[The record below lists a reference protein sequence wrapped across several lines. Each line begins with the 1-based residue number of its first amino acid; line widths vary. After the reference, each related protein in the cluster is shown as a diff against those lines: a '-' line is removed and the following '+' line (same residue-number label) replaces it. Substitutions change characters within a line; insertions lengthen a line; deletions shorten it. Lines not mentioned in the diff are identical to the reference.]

1 MKKQELFN
9 NVTEGFPYQRQPQ
22 QVGLYDA
29 AYEHDACGVGMLVN
43 IHGEKSH
50 DIVESALKV
59 LENMRHRG
67 AEGADNKT
75 GDGAGIMLQIPHEF
89 ILLQGIP
96 VPEKGR
102 YGTGL
107 LFLPKNE
114 KDQAA
119 ILSIII
125 EEIEKEG
132 LTLMH
137 LRNVPTCPEILG
149 ESALANEP
157 DIKQVFITGFTE
169 TETADRKLY
178 LIRKRIEN
186 KVRLSSIP
194 AKDDFYVVSLSTKS
208 IIYKGMLSSL
218 QLRNYYPDL
227 TNSYFTSGLA
237 LVHSRFSTNTFPTW
251 GLAQPFRLLA
261 HNGEINTIRGNRGWM
276 EARES
281 VLSTPT
287 LGDIKEIRPI
297 IQPGMS
303 DSASL
308 DNVLEFLVMSGL
320 SLPHAMAMLVP
331 ESFNEKNPISEDLK
345 SFYEYHSI
353 LMEPWDG
360 PAALLFSD
368 GRFAG
373 GMLDRNGLR
382 PARYLITKNDMMVVA
397 SEVGVMDFE
406 PGDIKEKG
414 RLQPG
419 KILLVDTE
427 KGEIYYDG
435 ELKKQLAEAK
445 PYRTWLSTNRIELD
459 ELKSGRKVPHHV
471 ENYDCMLRTFGYSKE
486 DIERLIM
493 PMASTGAEP
502 IHSMGN
508 DTPLAVLSDKPQLLY
523 NYFRQQ
529 FAQVTNPPIDPLR
542 EELVMSLTEYIG
554 AVGMNILTPSESHC
568 KMVRLNHPILSN
580 TQLDILCNIRYKG
593 FKTVKLPMLFE
604 AAKGK
609 AGLQEA
615 LNSLCKMA
623 EESVTE
629 GVNYIVLTDR
639 EVDITHAAIPS
650 LLAVSAVHHHLISVG
665 KRVQT
670 ALIVESGEIREV
682 MHAALLLGFGASAL
696 NPYMAFAVLD
706 RLVKDKD
713 IQLDY
718 TTAEKNYIKSIC
730 KGLFKI
736 MSKMG
741 ISTIRSYRGAKIFEA
756 VGLSEEL
763 SKAYFGGLGS
773 PIGGIRLE
781 EIARDAIAFHK
792 EGFESI
798 KNEELLKNNGL
809 YAFRKDGEKHAW
821 NPETISTLQL
831 ATRMGSYKKFKEYTH
846 LVDEKEKPIFLR
858 DFLGFRRN
866 PISIDQVEP
875 VENILHRFVTG
886 AMSFGS
892 ISKEA
897 HEAMAIA
904 MNKIHGRS
912 NTGEGG
918 EDAARFQPLPDGS
931 SLRSAIKQVAS
942 GRFGVTAEYLV
953 NADEI
958 QIKIAQGAKPGE
970 GGQLPGFKVNDVIAK
985 TRHSIPGI
993 SLISPPP
1000 HHDIYSIEDLAQL
1013 IFDLKNVN
1021 PQAKISVKLVA
1032 ESGVGT
1038 IAAGVAKAKADLI
1051 VISGAE
1057 GGTGASP
1064 ASSIRYA
1071 GISPELGLSE
1081 TQQTLVLNGL
1091 RGQVVLQADGQLKT
1105 GRDIILMAL
1114 MGAEEYG
1121 FATSALI
1128 VLGCVMMR
1136 KCHQNTCPVGVA
1148 TQNEELRKR
1157 FHGRS
1162 EYLVNFFT
1170 FLAQEVREHLAEMG
1184 FTRMDDIIGRTDLIE
1199 RKSVTNDPNPKHAL
1213 IDFTKLLARVDNSA
1227 AIRHVIDQ
1235 DHGISAVKD
1244 VTIIDAAQEAIEHE
1258 KEISLEYTIANTDRA
1273 IGAMLS
1279 GVIAKK
1285 YGAKGLP
1292 EHTLNVK
1299 FKGSAGQSF
1308 GAFLVPGVNFK
1319 LEGEANDYLGKGLS
1333 GGRISV
1339 LPPIRSNFEAEKNT
1353 IAGNTLLYGATS
1365 GEVYINGR
1373 VGERFAVRNSGA
1385 VAVVEGVGDHCCEY
1399 MTGGRVVVLGQT
1411 GRNFAAGMSGGV
1423 AYVWNKDGNFDYF
1436 CNMEMVELSLIEE
1449 AGYRKELHE
1458 LIRQHYL
1465 YTGSKLARTML
1476 DDWNHYVDQFIQIVP
1491 IEYKKVLQEEQMR
1504 KLQQKIADGEKI
1516 ANAMIEK
1523 KKAFIDTSG
1532 VATPSPCLDFI
1543 IMKKAYWNK
1552 LTKEQKI
1559 SLCLYVRN
1567 TVNEAKKF
1575 PHRFTRVPRTAP
1587 AYQPVIQKISKM
1599 DAESWMISNNDGG
1612 TPFVMGDMA
1621 WERYQAKDE
1630 DISFA
1635 TFSGGRYYPQLG
1647 MR

>member
-1 MKKQELFN
+1 MKQELFN
-9 NVTEGFPYQRQPQ
+9 NKTKAEDYQRQPKQ
-22 QVGLYDA
+22 LGLYEA
-29 AYEHDACGVGMLVN
+29 SHEHDACGVGMLVN
-43 IHGEKSH
+43 IQGGKSH
-50 DIVESALKV
+50 ELVESALKV

-96 VPEKGR
+96 VPEKGK

-107 LFLPKNE
+107 LFLPKDG
-114 KDQAA
+114 KDQAV
-119 ILSIII
+119 ILSVII

-149 ESALANEP
+149 EAALANEP
-157 DIKQVFITGFTE
+157 DIKQIFITGFTE
-169 TETADRKLY
+169 SETADRKLY
-178 LIRKRIEN
+178 IIRKRIEN
-186 KVRLSSIP
+186 RIRKSDIP
-194 AKDDFYVVSLSTKS
+194 TREDFYIVSLSTKN
-208 IIYKGMLSSL
+208 IVYKGMLSSL
-218 QLRNYYPDL
+218 QLRNYVPDL

-281 VLSTPT
+281 VLSSPA
-287 LGDIKEIRPI
+287 LGDIREIRPI
-297 IQPGMS
+297 VQPGMS

-308 DNVLEFLVMSGL
+308 DNVLEFLIMSGL

-345 SFYEYHSI
+345 AFYEYHSI

-368 GRFAG
+368 GRYAG

-382 PARYLITKNDMMVVA
+382 PARYLITQGGMMVVA

-419 KILLVDTE
+419 KILLIDTE

-445 PYRTWLSTNRIELD
+445 PYRTWLAGNRIELD
-459 ELKSGRKVPHHV
+459 ELKSGRKVSHSV
-471 ENYDCMLRTFGYSKE
+471 ENYDSMLRIFGYSKE
-486 DIERLIM
+486 DVERLIV
-493 PMASTGAEP
+493 PMCTTGAEP
-502 IHSMGN
+502 INSMGN
-508 DTPLAVLSDKPQLLY
+508 DTPLAVLSDKAQLLY

-529 FAQVTNPPIDPLR
+529 FAQVTNPPIDPIR

-554 AVGMNILTPSESHC
+554 AVGMNILTPSENHC
-568 KMVRLNHPILSN
+568 KMVRLNHPILN
-580 TQLDILCNIRYKG
+580 NAQLDILCNIRYKG
-593 FKTVKLPMLFE
+593 FKTVKLPLLFE
-604 AAKGK
+604 VAKGCQ
-609 AGLQEA
+609 GLQEA
-615 LNSLCKMA
+615 LATLCKQA
-623 EESVTE
+623 EESVNE
-629 GVNYIVLTDR
+629 GVNYIVLSDR
-639 EVDITHAAIPS
+639 DVDAAHAAIPS

-696 NPYMAFAVLD
+696 NPYMAFAVID
-706 RLVKDKD
+706 KLVNEKE

-718 TTAEKNYIKSIC
+718 ATAEKKYIKSVC

-763 SKAYFGGLGS
+763 SNAYFGGLS
-773 PIGGIRLE
+773 SRIGGIRLDE
-781 EIARDAIAFHK
+781 VARDAIAFHK
-792 EGFESI
+792 EGMEVL
-798 KNEELLKNNGL
+798 KKKGEAELLPNRGL

-831 ATRMGSYKKFKEYTH
+831 ATRLGSYKKFKEFTAM
-846 LVDEKEKPIFLR
+846 VDSKESPIFLR
-858 DFLGFRRN
+858 DFLDFRRA
-866 PISIDQVEP
+866 PISIDRVEP
-875 VENILHRFVTG
+875 VENIVQRFVTG
-886 AMSFGS
+886 AMSYGS
-892 ISKEA
+892 ISREA

-904 MNKIHGRS
+904 MNKLHGRS

-918 EDAARFQPLPDGS
+918 EDRARFMPREDGT

-970 GGQLPGFKVNDVIAK
+970 GGQLPGFKVDEVIAK

-1021 PQAKISVKLVA
+1021 PRAKISVKLVA

-1091 RGQVVLQADGQLKT
+1091 RGQVMLQVDGQLKT
-1105 GRDIILMAL
+1105 GRDIILMAML
-1114 MGAEEYG
+1114 GAEEFG

-1157 FHGRS
+1157 FRGRS

-1170 FLAQEVREHLAEMG
+1170 FLAQEVREYLAEIG
-1184 FTRMDDIIGRTDLIE
+1184 VERLDDIIGRTDLIV
-1199 RKSVTNDPNPKHAL
+1199 RKPDDGIRKHQL
-1213 IDFTKLLARVDNSA
+1213 ISFDKLLARVDNEA
-1227 AIRHVIDQ
+1227 AIRHVTDQ
-1235 DHGISAVKD
+1235 QHGIDHVKD
-1244 VTIIDAAQEAIEHE
+1244 VEMLHAAAEAVENQ

-1273 IGAMLS
+1273 CGAMLS
-1279 GVIAKK
+1279 GVIAAK
-1285 YGAKGLP
+1285 YGEKGLP

-1333 GGRISV
+1333 GGRIAV
-1339 LPPIRSNFEAEKNT
+1339 LPPVRSNFEAEKNT

-1373 VGERFAVRNSGA
+1373 AGERFAVRNSGA
-1385 VAVVEGVGDHCCEY
+1385 TAVVEGVGDHCCEY

-1423 AYVWNKDGNFDYF
+1423 AYVWNRDGNFDYF

-1449 AGYRKELHE
+1449 ASYRKELHE
-1458 LIRQHYL
+1458 LICQHYL

-1476 DDWNHYVDQFIQIVP
+1476 DDWPRYADQFIQVVP
-1491 IEYKKVLQEEQMR
+1491 IEYKKVLQEEQMQ
-1504 KLQQKIADGEKI
+1504 KLQQKIAEMQRD
-1516 ANAMIEK
+1516 
-1523 KKAFIDTSG
+1523 
-1532 VATPSPCLDFI
+1532 
-1543 IMKKAYWNK
+1543 Y
-1552 LTKEQKI
+1552 
-1559 SLCLYVRN
+1559 
-1567 TVNEAKKF
+1567 
-1575 PHRFTRVPRTAP
+1575 
-1587 AYQPVIQKISKM
+1587 
-1599 DAESWMISNNDGG
+1599 
-1612 TPFVMGDMA
+1612 
-1621 WERYQAKDE
+1621 
-1630 DISFA
+1630 
-1635 TFSGGRYYPQLG
+1635 
-1647 MR
+1647 

>member
-1 MKKQELFN
+1 MKQELFN
-9 NVTEGFPYQRQPQ
+9 NKTKAEDYQRQPKQ
-22 QVGLYDA
+22 LGLYEA
-29 AYEHDACGVGMLVN
+29 SHEHDACGVGMLVN
-43 IHGEKSH
+43 IQGGKSH
-50 DIVESALKV
+50 ELVESALKV

-96 VPEKGR
+96 VPEKGK

-107 LFLPKNE
+107 LFLPKDG
-114 KDQAA
+114 KDQAV
-119 ILSIII
+119 ILSVII

-149 ESALANEP
+149 EAALANEP
-157 DIKQVFITGFTE
+157 DIKQIFITGFTE
-169 TETADRKLY
+169 SETADRRLY
-178 LIRKRIEN
+178 IIRKRIEN
-186 KVRLSSIP
+186 RIRKSDIP
-194 AKDDFYVVSLSTKS
+194 TREDFYIVSLSTKN
-208 IIYKGMLSSL
+208 IVYKGMLSSL
-218 QLRNYYPDL
+218 QLRNYFPDL

-281 VLSTPT
+281 VLSSPA
-287 LGDIKEIRPI
+287 LGDIREIRPI
-297 IQPGMS
+297 VQPGMS

-308 DNVLEFLVMSGL
+308 DNVLEFLLMSGL

-345 SFYEYHSI
+345 AFYEYHSI

-368 GRFAG
+368 GRYAG

-382 PARYLITKNDMMVVA
+382 PARYLITQGGMMVVA

-419 KILLVDTE
+419 KILLIDTE

-445 PYRTWLSTNRIELD
+445 PYRTWLAGNRIELD
-459 ELKSGRKVPHHV
+459 ELKSGRKVSHSV
-471 ENYDCMLRTFGYSKE
+471 ENYDSMLRIFGYSKE
-486 DIERLIM
+486 DVERLIV
-493 PMASTGAEP
+493 PMCTTGAEP
-502 IHSMGN
+502 INSMGN
-508 DTPLAVLSDKPQLLY
+508 DTPLAVLSDKAQLLY

-529 FAQVTNPPIDPLR
+529 FAQVTNPPIDPIR

-554 AVGMNILTPSESHC
+554 AVGMNILTPSENHC
-568 KMVRLNHPILSN
+568 KMVRLNHPILN
-580 TQLDILCNIRYKG
+580 NAQLDILCNIRYKG
-593 FKTVKLPMLFE
+593 FKTVKLPLLFE
-604 AAKGK
+604 VAKGCQ
-609 AGLQEA
+609 GLQEA
-615 LNSLCKMA
+615 LATLCKQA
-623 EESVTE
+623 EESVNE
-629 GVNYIVLTDR
+629 GVNYIVLSDR
-639 EVDITHAAIPS
+639 DVDAAHAAIPS

-696 NPYMAFAVLD
+696 NPYMAFAVID
-706 RLVKDKD
+706 KLVNEKE

-718 TTAEKNYIKSIC
+718 ATAEKKYIKSVC

-741 ISTIRSYRGAKIFEA
+741 ISTIRSYRGAKIFET

-763 SKAYFGGLGS
+763 SNAYFGGLS
-773 PIGGIRLE
+773 SRIGGIRLDE
-781 EIARDAIAFHK
+781 VARDAIAFHK
-792 EGFESI
+792 EGMEVL
-798 KNEELLKNNGL
+798 KKKGEAELLPNRGL

-831 ATRMGSYKKFKEYTH
+831 ATRLGSYKKFKEFTAM
-846 LVDEKEKPIFLR
+846 VDSKESPIFLR
-858 DFLGFRRN
+858 DFLDFRRA
-866 PISIDQVEP
+866 PISIDRVEP
-875 VENILHRFVTG
+875 VENIVQRFVTG
-886 AMSFGS
+886 AMSYGS
-892 ISKEA
+892 ISREA

-904 MNKIHGRS
+904 MNKLHGRS

-918 EDAARFQPLPDGS
+918 EDRARFMPREDGT

-970 GGQLPGFKVNDVIAK
+970 GGQLPGFKVDEVIAK

-1021 PQAKISVKLVA
+1021 PRAKISVKLVA

-1091 RGQVVLQADGQLKT
+1091 RGQVMLQVDGQLKT
-1105 GRDIILMAL
+1105 GRDIILMAML
-1114 MGAEEYG
+1114 GAEEFG

-1157 FHGRS
+1157 FRGRS

-1170 FLAQEVREHLAEMG
+1170 FLAQEVREYLAEIG
-1184 FTRMDDIIGRTDLIE
+1184 VERLDDIIGRTDLIV
-1199 RKSVTNDPNPKHAL
+1199 RKPDDGIRKHQL
-1213 IDFTKLLARVDNSA
+1213 ISFDKLLARVDNEA
-1227 AIRHVIDQ
+1227 AIRHVTDQ
-1235 DHGISAVKD
+1235 QHGIDHVKD
-1244 VTIIDAAQEAIEHE
+1244 VEMLHAAAEAVENQ

-1273 IGAMLS
+1273 CGAMLS
-1279 GVIAKK
+1279 GVIAAK
-1285 YGAKGLP
+1285 YGEKGLP

-1333 GGRISV
+1333 GGRIAV
-1339 LPPIRSNFEAEKNT
+1339 LPPVRSNFEAEKNT

-1373 VGERFAVRNSGA
+1373 AGERFAVRNSGA
-1385 VAVVEGVGDHCCEY
+1385 TAVVEGVGDHCCEY

-1423 AYVWNKDGNFDYF
+1423 AYVWNRDGNFDYF

-1449 AGYRKELHE
+1449 ASYRKELHE

-1476 DDWNHYVDQFIQIVP
+1476 DDWPRYADQFIQVVP
-1491 IEYKKVLQEEQMR
+1491 IEYKKVLQEEQMQ
-1504 KLQQKIADGEKI
+1504 KLQQKIAEMQRD
-1516 ANAMIEK
+1516 
-1523 KKAFIDTSG
+1523 
-1532 VATPSPCLDFI
+1532 
-1543 IMKKAYWNK
+1543 Y
-1552 LTKEQKI
+1552 
-1559 SLCLYVRN
+1559 
-1567 TVNEAKKF
+1567 
-1575 PHRFTRVPRTAP
+1575 
-1587 AYQPVIQKISKM
+1587 
-1599 DAESWMISNNDGG
+1599 
-1612 TPFVMGDMA
+1612 
-1621 WERYQAKDE
+1621 
-1630 DISFA
+1630 
-1635 TFSGGRYYPQLG
+1635 
-1647 MR
+1647 

>member
-1 MKKQELFN
+1 MKQELFN
-9 NVTEGFPYQRQPQ
+9 NKTKAEDYQRQPKQ
-22 QVGLYDA
+22 LGLYEA
-29 AYEHDACGVGMLVN
+29 SHEHDACGVGMLVN
-43 IHGEKSH
+43 IQGGKSH
-50 DIVESALKV
+50 ELVESALKV

-96 VPEKGR
+96 VPEKGK

-107 LFLPKNE
+107 LFLPKDG
-114 KDQAA
+114 KDQAV
-119 ILSIII
+119 ILSVII

-149 ESALANEP
+149 EAALANEP
-157 DIKQVFITGFTE
+157 DIKQIFITGFTE
-169 TETADRKLY
+169 SETADRKLY
-178 LIRKRIEN
+178 IIRKRIEN
-186 KVRLSSIP
+186 RIRKSDIP
-194 AKDDFYVVSLSTKS
+194 TREDFYIVSLSTKN
-208 IIYKGMLSSL
+208 IVYKGMLSSL
-218 QLRNYYPDL
+218 QLRNYFPDL

-281 VLSTPT
+281 VLSSPA
-287 LGDIKEIRPI
+287 LGDIREIRPI
-297 IQPGMS
+297 VQPGMS

-308 DNVLEFLVMSGL
+308 DNVLEFLIMSGL

-345 SFYEYHSI
+345 AFYEYHSI

-368 GRFAG
+368 GRYAG

-382 PARYLITKNDMMVVA
+382 PARYLITQGGVMVVA

-419 KILLVDTE
+419 KILLIDTE

-445 PYRTWLSTNRIELD
+445 PYRTWLAGNRIELD
-459 ELKSGRKVPHHV
+459 ELKSGRKVSHSV
-471 ENYDCMLRTFGYSKE
+471 ENYDSMLRIFGYSKE
-486 DIERLIM
+486 DVERLIV
-493 PMASTGAEP
+493 PMCTTGAEP
-502 IHSMGN
+502 INSMGN

-529 FAQVTNPPIDPLR
+529 FAQVTNPPIDPIR

-554 AVGMNILTPSESHC
+554 AVGMNILTPSENHC
-568 KMVRLNHPILSN
+568 KMVRLNHPILN
-580 TQLDILCNIRYKG
+580 NAQLDILCNIRYKG
-593 FKTVKLPMLFE
+593 FKTVKLPLLFE
-604 AAKGK
+604 VAKGRQ
-609 AGLQEA
+609 GLQEA
-615 LNSLCKMA
+615 LATLCKQA
-623 EESVTE
+623 EESVNE
-629 GVNYIVLTDR
+629 GVNYIVLSDR
-639 EVDITHAAIPS
+639 DVDADHAAIPS

-696 NPYMAFAVLD
+696 NPYMAFAVID
-706 RLVKDKD
+706 KLVNEKE

-718 TTAEKNYIKSIC
+718 ATAEKKYIKSVC

-763 SKAYFGGLGS
+763 SNAYFGGLS
-773 PIGGIRLE
+773 SRIGGIRLDE
-781 EIARDAIAFHK
+781 VARDAIAFHK
-792 EGFESI
+792 EGMEVI
-798 KNEELLKNNGL
+798 KKKGEAELLPNRGL

-831 ATRMGSYKKFKEYTH
+831 ATRLGSYKKFKEFTAM
-846 LVDEKEKPIFLR
+846 VDSKASPIFLR
-858 DFLGFRRN
+858 DFLDFRRA
-866 PISIDQVEP
+866 PISIDRVEP
-875 VENILHRFVTG
+875 VENIVQRFVTG
-886 AMSFGS
+886 AMSYGS
-892 ISKEA
+892 ISREA

-904 MNKIHGRS
+904 MNKLHGRS

-918 EDAARFQPLPDGS
+918 EDRARFMPREDGT

-970 GGQLPGFKVNDVIAK
+970 GGQLPGFKVDEVIAK

-1021 PQAKISVKLVA
+1021 PRAKISVKLVA

-1091 RGQVVLQADGQLKT
+1091 RGQVMLQVDGQLKT
-1105 GRDIILMAL
+1105 GRDIILMAML
-1114 MGAEEYG
+1114 GAEEFG

-1157 FHGRS
+1157 FRGRS

-1170 FLAQEVREHLAEMG
+1170 FLAQEVREYLAEIG
-1184 FTRMDDIIGRTDLIE
+1184 VERLDDIIGRTDLIV
-1199 RKSVTNDPNPKHAL
+1199 RKPDDGIRKHQL
-1213 IDFTKLLARVDNSA
+1213 ISFDKLLARVDNEA
-1227 AIRHVIDQ
+1227 AIRHVTDQ
-1235 DHGISAVKD
+1235 QHGIDHVKD
-1244 VTIIDAAQEAIEHE
+1244 VEILHAAAEAVESR
-1258 KEISLEYTIANTDRA
+1258 KEVSLEYTIANTDRA
-1273 IGAMLS
+1273 CGAMLS
-1279 GVIAKK
+1279 GVIAAK
-1285 YGAKGLP
+1285 YGEKGLP

-1333 GGRISV
+1333 GGRITV
-1339 LPPIRSNFEAEKNT
+1339 LPPVRSNFEAEKNT

-1373 VGERFAVRNSGA
+1373 AGERFAVRNSGA
-1385 VAVVEGVGDHCCEY
+1385 IAVVEGVGDHCCEY

-1423 AYVWNKDGNFDYF
+1423 AYVWNRDGNFDYF

-1449 AGYRKELHE
+1449 ASYRKELHE

-1476 DDWNHYVDQFIQIVP
+1476 DDWPRYADQFIQVVP

-1504 KLQQKIADGEKI
+1504 KLQQKIAEMQRD
-1516 ANAMIEK
+1516 
-1523 KKAFIDTSG
+1523 
-1532 VATPSPCLDFI
+1532 
-1543 IMKKAYWNK
+1543 Y
-1552 LTKEQKI
+1552 
-1559 SLCLYVRN
+1559 
-1567 TVNEAKKF
+1567 
-1575 PHRFTRVPRTAP
+1575 
-1587 AYQPVIQKISKM
+1587 
-1599 DAESWMISNNDGG
+1599 
-1612 TPFVMGDMA
+1612 
-1621 WERYQAKDE
+1621 
-1630 DISFA
+1630 
-1635 TFSGGRYYPQLG
+1635 
-1647 MR
+1647 

>member
-1 MKKQELFN
+1 
-9 NVTEGFPYQRQPQ
+9 
-22 QVGLYDA
+22 
-29 AYEHDACGVGMLVN
+29 
-43 IHGEKSH
+43 
-50 DIVESALKV
+50 
-59 LENMRHRG
+59 
-67 AEGADNKT
+67 
-75 GDGAGIMLQIPHEF
+75 
-89 ILLQGIP
+89 
-96 VPEKGR
+96 
-102 YGTGL
+102 
-107 LFLPKNE
+107 
-114 KDQAA
+114 
-119 ILSIII
+119 
-125 EEIEKEG
+125 
-132 LTLMH
+132 
-137 LRNVPTCPEILG
+137 
-149 ESALANEP
+149 
-157 DIKQVFITGFTE
+157 
-169 TETADRKLY
+169 
-178 LIRKRIEN
+178 
-186 KVRLSSIP
+186 
-194 AKDDFYVVSLSTKS
+194 
-208 IIYKGMLSSL
+208 
-218 QLRNYYPDL
+218 
-227 TNSYFTSGLA
+227 
-237 LVHSRFSTNTFPTW
+237 
-251 GLAQPFRLLA
+251 
-261 HNGEINTIRGNRGWM
+261 
-276 EARES
+276 
-281 VLSTPT
+281 
-287 LGDIKEIRPI
+287 
-297 IQPGMS
+297 
-303 DSASL
+303 
-308 DNVLEFLVMSGL
+308 
-320 SLPHAMAMLVP
+320 
-331 ESFNEKNPISEDLK
+331 
-345 SFYEYHSI
+345 
-353 LMEPWDG
+353 
-360 PAALLFSD
+360 
-368 GRFAG
+368 
-373 GMLDRNGLR
+373 
-382 PARYLITKNDMMVVA
+382 
-397 SEVGVMDFE
+397 
-406 PGDIKEKG
+406 
-414 RLQPG
+414 
-419 KILLVDTE
+419 
-427 KGEIYYDG
+427 
-435 ELKKQLAEAK
+435 
-445 PYRTWLSTNRIELD
+445 
-459 ELKSGRKVPHHV
+459 
-471 ENYDCMLRTFGYSKE
+471 
-486 DIERLIM
+486 
-493 PMASTGAEP
+493 
-502 IHSMGN
+502 
-508 DTPLAVLSDKPQLLY
+508 
-523 NYFRQQ
+523 
-529 FAQVTNPPIDPLR
+529 
-542 EELVMSLTEYIG
+542 
-554 AVGMNILTPSESHC
+554 
-568 KMVRLNHPILSN
+568 
-580 TQLDILCNIRYKG
+580 
-593 FKTVKLPMLFE
+593 MLFE
-604 AAKGK
+604 VAKGK

-615 LNSLCKMA
+615 LTELCKQA
-623 EESVTE
+623 EASVTE

-639 EVDITHAAIPS
+639 NVDATHAVIPS

-670 ALIVESGEIREV
+670 ALVVESGEIREV

-696 NPYMAFAVLD
+696 NPYMAFAILD
-706 RLVKDKD
+706 KLVKNKD

-718 TTAEKNYIKSIC
+718 ATAEKNYIKSIC

-756 VGLSEEL
+756 IGLSEEL

-781 EIARDAIAFHK
+781 EVARDAIAFHN
-792 EGFESI
+792 EGFAAEAGG
-798 KNEELLKNNGL
+798 LLPNKGL
-809 YAFRKDGEKHAW
+809 YSFRKDGEKHAW

-831 ATRMGSYKKFKEYTH
+831 ATRLGSYKKFKEYTH

-858 DFLGFRRN
+858 DFLKFRRN
-866 PISIDQVEP
+866 PISIEQVEP
-875 VENILHRFVTG
+875 VESILRRFVTG

-897 HEAMAIA
+897 HEAIAIA
-904 MNKIHGRS
+904 MNRIHGRS

-918 EDAARFQPLPDGS
+918 EDAARFQPLPDGNS
-931 SLRSAIKQVAS
+931 MRSAIKQVAS
-942 GRFGVTAEYLV
+942 GRFGVTTEYLV

-1013 IFDLKNVN
+1013 IFDLKNIN

-1170 FLAQEVREHLAEMG
+1170 FLAQEVREYLAEMG
-1184 FTRMDDIIGRTDLIE
+1184 FTKMDDIIGRTDLIE
-1199 RKSVTNDPNPKHAL
+1199 RKSGTDDPNPKHAL
-1213 IDFTKLLARVDNSA
+1213 IDFTRLLTRIDNSA

-1235 DHGISAVKD
+1235 DHAISTVKD
-1244 VTIIDAAQEAIEHE
+1244 VTIIDAAQAAIEYE

-1285 YGAKGLP
+1285 YGERGLP

-1333 GGRISV
+1333 GGRIAV

-1423 AYVWNKDGNFDYF
+1423 AYVWNKEGNFDYF

-1449 AGYRKELHE
+1449 ASYRKELHE

-1476 DDWNHYVDQFIQIVP
+1476 DDWNHYVDQFIQVVP

-1504 KLQQKIADGEKI
+1504 KLQQKIAD
-1516 ANAMIEK
+1516 MQR
-1523 KKAFIDTSG
+1523 D
-1532 VATPSPCLDFI
+1532 
-1543 IMKKAYWNK
+1543 Y
-1552 LTKEQKI
+1552 
-1559 SLCLYVRN
+1559 
-1567 TVNEAKKF
+1567 
-1575 PHRFTRVPRTAP
+1575 
-1587 AYQPVIQKISKM
+1587 
-1599 DAESWMISNNDGG
+1599 
-1612 TPFVMGDMA
+1612 
-1621 WERYQAKDE
+1621 
-1630 DISFA
+1630 
-1635 TFSGGRYYPQLG
+1635 
-1647 MR
+1647 

>member
-1 MKKQELFN
+1 MKQELFN
-9 NVTEGFPYQRQPQ
+9 NKTKAEDYQRQPKQ
-22 QVGLYDA
+22 LGLYEA
-29 AYEHDACGVGMLVN
+29 SHEHDACGVGMLVN
-43 IHGEKSH
+43 IQGGKSH
-50 DIVESALKV
+50 ELVESALKV

-96 VPEKGR
+96 VPEKGK

-107 LFLPKNE
+107 LFLPKDG
-114 KDQAA
+114 KDQAV
-119 ILSIII
+119 ILSVII
-125 EEIEKEG
+125 EEIEKDG

-149 ESALANEP
+149 EAVLANEP
-157 DIKQVFITGFTE
+157 DIKQIFITGFTE
-169 TETADRKLY
+169 SETADRKLY
-178 LIRKRIEN
+178 IIRKRIEN
-186 KVRLSSIP
+186 RIRKSDIP
-194 AKDDFYVVSLSTKS
+194 TREDFYIVSLSTKN
-208 IIYKGMLSSL
+208 IVYKGMLSSL
-218 QLRNYYPDL
+218 QLRNYFPDL

-281 VLSTPT
+281 VLSSPA
-287 LGDIKEIRPI
+287 LGDIREIRPI
-297 IQPGMS
+297 VQPGMS

-308 DNVLEFLVMSGL
+308 DNVLEFLIMSGL

-345 SFYEYHSI
+345 AFYEYHSI

-368 GRFAG
+368 GRYAG

-382 PARYLITKNDMMVVA
+382 PARYLITQGGMMVVA

-419 KILLVDTE
+419 KILLIDTE

-445 PYRTWLSTNRIELD
+445 PYRTWLAGNRIELD
-459 ELKSGRKVPHHV
+459 ELKSGRKVSHSV
-471 ENYDCMLRTFGYSKE
+471 ENYDSMLRIFGYSKE
-486 DIERLIM
+486 DVERLIV
-493 PMASTGAEP
+493 PMCTTGAEP
-502 IHSMGN
+502 INSMGN

-529 FAQVTNPPIDPLR
+529 FAQVTNPPIDPIR

-554 AVGMNILTPSESHC
+554 AVGMNILTPSENHC
-568 KMVRLNHPILSN
+568 KMVRLNHPILN
-580 TQLDILCNIRYKG
+580 NAQLDILCNIRYKG
-593 FKTVKLPMLFE
+593 FKTVKLPLLFE
-604 AAKGK
+604 VAKGCQ
-609 AGLQEA
+609 GLQEA
-615 LNSLCKMA
+615 LATLCKQA
-623 EESVTE
+623 EESVNE
-629 GVNYIVLTDR
+629 GVNYIVLSDR
-639 EVDITHAAIPS
+639 DVDATHAAIPS

-696 NPYMAFAVLD
+696 NPYMAFAVID
-706 RLVKDKD
+706 KLVNEKE

-718 TTAEKNYIKSIC
+718 ATAEKKYIKSVC

-741 ISTIRSYRGAKIFEA
+741 ISTIRSYRGAKIFET

-763 SKAYFGGLGS
+763 SNAYFGGLS
-773 PIGGIRLE
+773 SRIGGIRLDE
-781 EIARDAIAFHK
+781 VARDAIAFHK
-792 EGFESI
+792 EGMEVL
-798 KNEELLKNNGL
+798 KKKGEAELLPNRGL

-831 ATRMGSYKKFKEYTH
+831 ATRLGSYKKFKEFTAM
-846 LVDEKEKPIFLR
+846 VDSKESPIFLR
-858 DFLGFRRN
+858 DFLDFRRA
-866 PISIDQVEP
+866 PISIDRVEP
-875 VENILHRFVTG
+875 VENIVQRFVTG
-886 AMSFGS
+886 AMSYGS
-892 ISKEA
+892 ISREA

-904 MNKIHGRS
+904 MNKLHGRS

-918 EDAARFQPLPDGS
+918 EDRARFMPREDGTN
-931 SLRSAIKQVAS
+931 LRSAIKQVAS

-970 GGQLPGFKVNDVIAK
+970 GGQLPGFKVDEVIAK

-1021 PQAKISVKLVA
+1021 PRAKISVKLVA

-1091 RGQVVLQADGQLKT
+1091 RGQVMLQVDGQLKT
-1105 GRDIILMAL
+1105 GRDIILMAML
-1114 MGAEEYG
+1114 GAEEFG

-1157 FHGRS
+1157 FRGRS

-1170 FLAQEVREHLAEMG
+1170 FLAQEVREYLAEIG
-1184 FTRMDDIIGRTDLIE
+1184 VERLDDIIGRTDLIV
-1199 RKSVTNDPNPKHAL
+1199 RKPDDGIRKHQL
-1213 IDFTKLLARVDNSA
+1213 ISFDKLLARVDNEA
-1227 AIRHVIDQ
+1227 AIRHVTDQ
-1235 DHGISAVKD
+1235 QHGIDHVKD
-1244 VTIIDAAQEAIEHE
+1244 VEMLHAAAEAVENQ

-1273 IGAMLS
+1273 CGAMLS
-1279 GVIAKK
+1279 GVIAAK
-1285 YGAKGLP
+1285 YGEKGLP

-1333 GGRISV
+1333 GGRIAV
-1339 LPPIRSNFEAEKNT
+1339 LPPVRSNFEAEKNT

-1373 VGERFAVRNSGA
+1373 AGERFAVRNSGA
-1385 VAVVEGVGDHCCEY
+1385 TAVVEGVGDHCCEY

-1423 AYVWNKDGNFDYF
+1423 AYVWNRDGNFDYF

-1449 AGYRKELHE
+1449 ASYRKELHE

-1476 DDWNHYVDQFIQIVP
+1476 DDWPRYADQFIQVVP
-1491 IEYKKVLQEEQMR
+1491 IEYKKVLQEEQMQ
-1504 KLQQKIADGEKI
+1504 KLQQKIAEMQRD
-1516 ANAMIEK
+1516 
-1523 KKAFIDTSG
+1523 
-1532 VATPSPCLDFI
+1532 
-1543 IMKKAYWNK
+1543 Y
-1552 LTKEQKI
+1552 
-1559 SLCLYVRN
+1559 
-1567 TVNEAKKF
+1567 
-1575 PHRFTRVPRTAP
+1575 
-1587 AYQPVIQKISKM
+1587 
-1599 DAESWMISNNDGG
+1599 
-1612 TPFVMGDMA
+1612 
-1621 WERYQAKDE
+1621 
-1630 DISFA
+1630 
-1635 TFSGGRYYPQLG
+1635 
-1647 MR
+1647 

>member
-1 MKKQELFN
+1 MKQELFN
-9 NVTEGFPYQRQPQ
+9 NKTKAEDYQRQPKQ
-22 QVGLYDA
+22 LGLYEA
-29 AYEHDACGVGMLVN
+29 SHEHDACGVGMLVN
-43 IHGEKSH
+43 IQGGKSH
-50 DIVESALKV
+50 ELVESALKV

-96 VPEKGR
+96 VPEKGK

-107 LFLPKNE
+107 LFLPKDG
-114 KDQAA
+114 KDQAV
-119 ILSIII
+119 ILSVII

-149 ESALANEP
+149 EAALANEP
-157 DIKQVFITGFTE
+157 DIKQIFITGFTE
-169 TETADRKLY
+169 SETADRKLY
-178 LIRKRIEN
+178 IIRKRIEN
-186 KVRLSSIP
+186 RIRKSDIP
-194 AKDDFYVVSLSTKS
+194 TREDFYIVSLSTKN
-208 IIYKGMLSSL
+208 IVYKGMLSSL
-218 QLRNYYPDL
+218 QLRNYFPDL

-281 VLSTPT
+281 VLSSPA
-287 LGDIKEIRPI
+287 LGDIREIRPI
-297 IQPGMS
+297 VQPGMS

-308 DNVLEFLVMSGL
+308 DNVLEFLIMSGL

-345 SFYEYHSI
+345 AFYEYHSI

-368 GRFAG
+368 GRYAG

-382 PARYLITKNDMMVVA
+382 PARYLITQGGMMVVA

-419 KILLVDTE
+419 KILLIDTE

-445 PYRTWLSTNRIELD
+445 PYRTWLAGNRIELD
-459 ELKSGRKVPHHV
+459 ELKSGRKVSHSV
-471 ENYDCMLRTFGYSKE
+471 ENYDSMLRIFGYSKE
-486 DIERLIM
+486 DVERLIV
-493 PMASTGAEP
+493 PMCTTGAEP
-502 IHSMGN
+502 INSMGN
-508 DTPLAVLSDKPQLLY
+508 DTPLAVLSDKAQLLY

-529 FAQVTNPPIDPLR
+529 FAQVTNPPIDPIR

-554 AVGMNILTPSESHC
+554 AVGMNILTPSENHC
-568 KMVRLNHPILSN
+568 KMVRLNHPILN
-580 TQLDILCNIRYKG
+580 NAQLDILCNIRYKG
-593 FKTVKLPMLFE
+593 FKTVKLPLLFE
-604 AAKGK
+604 VAKGCQ
-609 AGLQEA
+609 GLQQA
-615 LNSLCKMA
+615 LATLCKQA
-623 EESVTE
+623 EESVNE
-629 GVNYIVLTDR
+629 GVNYIVLSDR
-639 EVDITHAAIPS
+639 DVDAAHAAIPS

-696 NPYMAFAVLD
+696 NPYMAFAVID
-706 RLVKDKD
+706 KLVNEKE

-718 TTAEKNYIKSIC
+718 ATAEKKYIKSVC

-763 SKAYFGGLGS
+763 SNAYFGGLS
-773 PIGGIRLE
+773 SRIGGIRLDE
-781 EIARDAIAFHK
+781 VARDAIAFHK
-792 EGFESI
+792 EGMEVL
-798 KNEELLKNNGL
+798 KKKGEAELLPNRGL

-831 ATRMGSYKKFKEYTH
+831 ATRLGSYKKFKEFTAM
-846 LVDEKEKPIFLR
+846 VDSKESPIFLR
-858 DFLGFRRN
+858 DFLDFRRA
-866 PISIDQVEP
+866 PISIDRVEP
-875 VENILHRFVTG
+875 VENIVQRFVTG
-886 AMSFGS
+886 AMSYGS
-892 ISKEA
+892 ISREA

-904 MNKIHGRS
+904 MNKLHGRS

-918 EDAARFQPLPDGS
+918 EDRARFMPREDGT

-970 GGQLPGFKVNDVIAK
+970 GGQLPGFKVDEVIAK

-1021 PQAKISVKLVA
+1021 PRAKISVKLVA
-1032 ESGVGT
+1032 ESGVDT

-1091 RGQVVLQADGQLKT
+1091 RGQVMLQVDGQLKT
-1105 GRDIILMAL
+1105 GRDIILMAML
-1114 MGAEEYG
+1114 GAEEFG

-1157 FHGRS
+1157 FRGRS

-1170 FLAQEVREHLAEMG
+1170 FLAQEVREYLAEIG
-1184 FTRMDDIIGRTDLIE
+1184 VERLDDIIGRTDLIV
-1199 RKSVTNDPNPKHAL
+1199 RKPDDGIRKHQL
-1213 IDFTKLLARVDNSA
+1213 ISFDKLLARVDNEA
-1227 AIRHVIDQ
+1227 AIRHVTDQ
-1235 DHGISAVKD
+1235 QHGIDHVKD
-1244 VTIIDAAQEAIEHE
+1244 VEMLHAAAEAVENQ

-1273 IGAMLS
+1273 CGAMLS
-1279 GVIAKK
+1279 GVIAAK
-1285 YGAKGLP
+1285 YGEKGLP

-1333 GGRISV
+1333 GGRIAV
-1339 LPPIRSNFEAEKNT
+1339 LPPVRSNFEAEKNT

-1373 VGERFAVRNSGA
+1373 AGERFAVRNSGA
-1385 VAVVEGVGDHCCEY
+1385 TAVVEGVGDHCCEY

-1423 AYVWNKDGNFDYF
+1423 AYVWNRDGNFDYF

-1449 AGYRKELHE
+1449 ASYRKELHE

-1476 DDWNHYVDQFIQIVP
+1476 DDWPRYADQFIQVVP
-1491 IEYKKVLQEEQMR
+1491 IEYKKVLQEEQMQ
-1504 KLQQKIADGEKI
+1504 KLQQKIAEMQRD
-1516 ANAMIEK
+1516 
-1523 KKAFIDTSG
+1523 
-1532 VATPSPCLDFI
+1532 
-1543 IMKKAYWNK
+1543 Y
-1552 LTKEQKI
+1552 
-1559 SLCLYVRN
+1559 
-1567 TVNEAKKF
+1567 
-1575 PHRFTRVPRTAP
+1575 
-1587 AYQPVIQKISKM
+1587 
-1599 DAESWMISNNDGG
+1599 
-1612 TPFVMGDMA
+1612 
-1621 WERYQAKDE
+1621 
-1630 DISFA
+1630 
-1635 TFSGGRYYPQLG
+1635 
-1647 MR
+1647 

>member
-1 MKKQELFN
+1 MKQELFN
-9 NVTEGFPYQRQPQ
+9 NKTKAEDYQRQPKQ
-22 QVGLYDA
+22 LGLYEA
-29 AYEHDACGVGMLVN
+29 SHEHDACGVGMLVN
-43 IHGEKSH
+43 IQGGKSH
-50 DIVESALKV
+50 ELVESALKV

-96 VPEKGR
+96 VPEKGK

-107 LFLPKNE
+107 LFLPKDG
-114 KDQAA
+114 KDQAV
-119 ILSIII
+119 ILSVII
-125 EEIEKEG
+125 EEIEKDG

-149 ESALANEP
+149 EAALANEP
-157 DIKQVFITGFTE
+157 DIKQIFITGFTE
-169 TETADRKLY
+169 SETADRKLY
-178 LIRKRIEN
+178 IIRKRIEN
-186 KVRLSSIP
+186 RIRKSDIP
-194 AKDDFYVVSLSTKS
+194 TREDFYIVSLSTKN
-208 IIYKGMLSSL
+208 IVYKGMLSSL
-218 QLRNYYPDL
+218 QLRNYFPDL

-281 VLSTPT
+281 VLSSPA
-287 LGDIKEIRPI
+287 LGDIREIRPI
-297 IQPGMS
+297 VQPGMS

-308 DNVLEFLVMSGL
+308 DNVLEFLIMSGL

-345 SFYEYHSI
+345 AFYEYHSI

-368 GRFAG
+368 GRYAG

-382 PARYLITKNDMMVVA
+382 PARYLITQGGMMVVA

-419 KILLVDTE
+419 KILLIDTE

-445 PYRTWLSTNRIELD
+445 PYRTWLAGNRIELD
-459 ELKSGRKVPHHV
+459 ELKSGRKVSHSV
-471 ENYDCMLRTFGYSKE
+471 ENYDSMLRIFGYSKE
-486 DIERLIM
+486 DVERLIV
-493 PMASTGAEP
+493 PMCTTGAEP
-502 IHSMGN
+502 INSMGN

-529 FAQVTNPPIDPLR
+529 FAQVTNPPIDPIR

-554 AVGMNILTPSESHC
+554 AVGMNILTPSENHC
-568 KMVRLNHPILSN
+568 KMVRLNHPILN
-580 TQLDILCNIRYKG
+580 NAQLDILCNIRYKG
-593 FKTVKLPMLFE
+593 FKTVKLPLLFE
-604 AAKGK
+604 VAKGCQ
-609 AGLQEA
+609 GLQEA
-615 LNSLCKMA
+615 LATLCKQA
-623 EESVTE
+623 EESVNE
-629 GVNYIVLTDR
+629 GVNYIVLSDR
-639 EVDITHAAIPS
+639 DVDAAHAAIPS

-696 NPYMAFAVLD
+696 NPYMAFAVID
-706 RLVKDKD
+706 KLVNEKE

-718 TTAEKNYIKSIC
+718 ATAEKKYIKSVC

-763 SKAYFGGLGS
+763 SNAYFGGLS
-773 PIGGIRLE
+773 SRIGGIRLDE
-781 EIARDAIAFHK
+781 VARDAIAFHK
-792 EGFESI
+792 EGMEVL
-798 KNEELLKNNGL
+798 KKKGEAELLPNRGL

-831 ATRMGSYKKFKEYTH
+831 ATRLGSYKKFKEFTAM
-846 LVDEKEKPIFLR
+846 VDSKESPIFLR
-858 DFLGFRRN
+858 DFLDFRRA
-866 PISIDQVEP
+866 PISIDRVEP
-875 VENILHRFVTG
+875 VENIVQRFVTG
-886 AMSFGS
+886 AMSYGS
-892 ISKEA
+892 ISREA

-904 MNKIHGRS
+904 MNKLHGRS

-918 EDAARFQPLPDGS
+918 EDRARFIPREDGT

-970 GGQLPGFKVNDVIAK
+970 GGQRPGLKVYEVIAK

-1021 PQAKISVKLVA
+1021 PRAKISVKLVA

-1091 RGQVVLQADGQLKT
+1091 RGQVMLQVDGQLKT
-1105 GRDIILMAL
+1105 GRDIILMAML
-1114 MGAEEYG
+1114 GAEEFG

-1157 FHGRS
+1157 FRGRS

-1170 FLAQEVREHLAEMG
+1170 FLAQEVREYLAEIG
-1184 FTRMDDIIGRTDLIE
+1184 VERLDDIIGRTDLIV
-1199 RKSVTNDPNPKHAL
+1199 RKPDDGIRKHQL
-1213 IDFTKLLARVDNSA
+1213 ISFDKLLARVDNEA
-1227 AIRHVIDQ
+1227 AIRHVTDQ
-1235 DHGISAVKD
+1235 QHGIDHVKD
-1244 VTIIDAAQEAIEHE
+1244 VEMLHAAAEAVENQ

-1273 IGAMLS
+1273 CGAMLS
-1279 GVIAKK
+1279 GVIAAK
-1285 YGAKGLP
+1285 YGEKGLP

-1333 GGRISV
+1333 GGRIAV
-1339 LPPIRSNFEAEKNT
+1339 LPPVRSNFEAEKNT

-1373 VGERFAVRNSGA
+1373 AGERFAVRNSGA
-1385 VAVVEGVGDHCCEY
+1385 TAVVEGVGDHCCEY

-1423 AYVWNKDGNFDYF
+1423 AYVWNRDGNFDYF

-1449 AGYRKELHE
+1449 ASYRKELHE

-1476 DDWNHYVDQFIQIVP
+1476 DDWPRYADQFIQVVP
-1491 IEYKKVLQEEQMR
+1491 IEYKKVLQEEQMQ
-1504 KLQQKIADGEKI
+1504 KLQQKIAEMQRD
-1516 ANAMIEK
+1516 
-1523 KKAFIDTSG
+1523 
-1532 VATPSPCLDFI
+1532 
-1543 IMKKAYWNK
+1543 Y
-1552 LTKEQKI
+1552 
-1559 SLCLYVRN
+1559 
-1567 TVNEAKKF
+1567 
-1575 PHRFTRVPRTAP
+1575 
-1587 AYQPVIQKISKM
+1587 
-1599 DAESWMISNNDGG
+1599 
-1612 TPFVMGDMA
+1612 
-1621 WERYQAKDE
+1621 
-1630 DISFA
+1630 
-1635 TFSGGRYYPQLG
+1635 
-1647 MR
+1647 

>member
-1 MKKQELFN
+1 
-9 NVTEGFPYQRQPQ
+9 
-22 QVGLYDA
+22 
-29 AYEHDACGVGMLVN
+29 ML
-43 IHGEKSH
+43 
-50 DIVESALKV
+50 
-59 LENMRHRG
+59 
-67 AEGADNKT
+67 
-75 GDGAGIMLQIPHEF
+75 AG
-89 ILLQGIP
+89 
-96 VPEKGR
+96 
-102 YGTGL
+102 
-107 LFLPKNE
+107 
-114 KDQAA
+114 
-119 ILSIII
+119 
-125 EEIEKEG
+125 
-132 LTLMH
+132 
-137 LRNVPTCPEILG
+137 
-149 ESALANEP
+149 
-157 DIKQVFITGFTE
+157 
-169 TETADRKLY
+169 
-178 LIRKRIEN
+178 
-186 KVRLSSIP
+186 
-194 AKDDFYVVSLSTKS
+194 
-208 IIYKGMLSSL
+208 
-218 QLRNYYPDL
+218 
-227 TNSYFTSGLA
+227 SYFL
-237 LVHSRFSTNTFPTW
+237 FIFP
-251 GLAQPFRLLA
+251 
-261 HNGEINTIRGNRGWM
+261 
-276 EARES
+276 
-281 VLSTPT
+281 
-287 LGDIKEIRPI
+287 
-297 IQPGMS
+297 
-303 DSASL
+303 
-308 DNVLEFLVMSGL
+308 
-320 SLPHAMAMLVP
+320 
-331 ESFNEKNPISEDLK
+331 
-345 SFYEYHSI
+345 
-353 LMEPWDG
+353 
-360 PAALLFSD
+360 
-368 GRFAG
+368 G
-373 GMLDRNGLR
+373 G
-382 PARYLITKNDMMVVA
+382 T
-397 SEVGVMDFE
+397 
-406 PGDIKEKG
+406 
-414 RLQPG
+414 
-419 KILLVDTE
+419 
-427 KGEIYYDG
+427 
-435 ELKKQLAEAK
+435 
-445 PYRTWLSTNRIELD
+445 
-459 ELKSGRKVPHHV
+459 
-471 ENYDCMLRTFGYSKE
+471 
-486 DIERLIM
+486 
-493 PMASTGAEP
+493 
-502 IHSMGN
+502 
-508 DTPLAVLSDKPQLLY
+508 
-523 NYFRQQ
+523 
-529 FAQVTNPPIDPLR
+529 
-542 EELVMSLTEYIG
+542 
-554 AVGMNILTPSESHC
+554 
-568 KMVRLNHPILSN
+568 
-580 TQLDILCNIRYKG
+580 
-593 FKTVKLPMLFE
+593 
-604 AAKGK
+604 
-609 AGLQEA
+609 
-615 LNSLCKMA
+615 
-623 EESVTE
+623 
-629 GVNYIVLTDR
+629 
-639 EVDITHAAIPS
+639 
-650 LLAVSAVHHHLISVG
+650 
-665 KRVQT
+665 
-670 ALIVESGEIREV
+670 
-682 MHAALLLGFGASAL
+682 
-696 NPYMAFAVLD
+696 
-706 RLVKDKD
+706 
-713 IQLDY
+713 
-718 TTAEKNYIKSIC
+718 
-730 KGLFKI
+730 
-736 MSKMG
+736 
-741 ISTIRSYRGAKIFEA
+741 
-756 VGLSEEL
+756 
-763 SKAYFGGLGS
+763 
-773 PIGGIRLE
+773 
-781 EIARDAIAFHK
+781 
-792 EGFESI
+792 
-798 KNEELLKNNGL
+798 
-809 YAFRKDGEKHAW
+809 
-821 NPETISTLQL
+821 
-831 ATRMGSYKKFKEYTH
+831 
-846 LVDEKEKPIFLR
+846 
-858 DFLGFRRN
+858 
-866 PISIDQVEP
+866 
-875 VENILHRFVTG
+875 
-886 AMSFGS
+886 
-892 ISKEA
+892 
-897 HEAMAIA
+897 
-904 MNKIHGRS
+904 
-912 NTGEGG
+912 GG

-1199 RKSVTNDPNPKHAL
+1199 RKFDVNDPNPKHAL

-1285 YGAKGLP
+1285 YGTKGLP

-1449 AGYRKELHE
+1449 ASYRKELHE

-1476 DDWNHYVDQFIQIVP
+1476 DNWNHYVDQFIQVVP

-1504 KLQQKIADGEKI
+1504 KLQQKIAD
-1516 ANAMIEK
+1516 MQR
-1523 KKAFIDTSG
+1523 D
-1532 VATPSPCLDFI
+1532 
-1543 IMKKAYWNK
+1543 Y
-1552 LTKEQKI
+1552 
-1559 SLCLYVRN
+1559 
-1567 TVNEAKKF
+1567 
-1575 PHRFTRVPRTAP
+1575 
-1587 AYQPVIQKISKM
+1587 
-1599 DAESWMISNNDGG
+1599 
-1612 TPFVMGDMA
+1612 
-1621 WERYQAKDE
+1621 
-1630 DISFA
+1630 
-1635 TFSGGRYYPQLG
+1635 
-1647 MR
+1647 

>member
-1 MKKQELFN
+1 MKQELFN
-9 NVTEGFPYQRQPQ
+9 NKTKVEDYQRQPKQ
-22 QVGLYDA
+22 LGLYEA
-29 AYEHDACGVGMLVN
+29 SHEHDACGVGMLVN
-43 IHGEKSH
+43 IQGGKSH
-50 DIVESALKV
+50 ELVESALKV

-96 VPEKGR
+96 VPEKGK

-107 LFLPKNE
+107 LFLPKDG
-114 KDQAA
+114 KDQAV
-119 ILSIII
+119 ILSVII

-149 ESALANEP
+149 EAALANEP
-157 DIKQVFITGFTE
+157 DIKQIFITGFTE
-169 TETADRKLY
+169 SETADRKLY
-178 LIRKRIEN
+178 IIRKRIEN
-186 KVRLSSIP
+186 RIRKSDIP
-194 AKDDFYVVSLSTKS
+194 TREDFYIVSLSTKN
-208 IIYKGMLSSL
+208 IVYKGMLSSL
-218 QLRNYYPDL
+218 QLRNYFPDL

-281 VLSTPT
+281 VLSSPA
-287 LGDIKEIRPI
+287 LGDIREIRPI
-297 IQPGMS
+297 VQPGMS

-308 DNVLEFLVMSGL
+308 DNVLEFLLMSGL

-345 SFYEYHSI
+345 AFYEYHSI

-368 GRFAG
+368 GRYAG

-382 PARYLITKNDMMVVA
+382 PARYLITQGGMMVVA

-419 KILLVDTE
+419 KILLIDTE

-445 PYRTWLSTNRIELD
+445 PYRTWLAGNRIELD
-459 ELKSGRKVPHHV
+459 ELKSGRKVSHSV
-471 ENYDCMLRTFGYSKE
+471 ENYDSMLRIFGYSKE
-486 DIERLIM
+486 DVERLIV
-493 PMASTGAEP
+493 PMCTTGAEP
-502 IHSMGN
+502 INSMGN

-529 FAQVTNPPIDPLR
+529 FAQVTNPPIDPIR

-554 AVGMNILTPSESHC
+554 AVGMNILTPSENHC
-568 KMVRLNHPILSN
+568 KMVRLNHPILN
-580 TQLDILCNIRYKG
+580 NAQLDILCNIRYKG
-593 FKTVKLPMLFE
+593 FKTVKLPLLFE
-604 AAKGK
+604 VTKGCQ
-609 AGLQEA
+609 GLQEA
-615 LNSLCKMA
+615 LATLCKQA
-623 EESVTE
+623 EESVNE
-629 GVNYIVLTDR
+629 GVNYIVLSDR
-639 EVDITHAAIPS
+639 DVDAAHAAIPS

-696 NPYMAFAVLD
+696 NPYMAFAVID
-706 RLVKDKD
+706 KLVNEKE

-718 TTAEKNYIKSIC
+718 ATAEKKYIKSVC

-763 SKAYFGGLGS
+763 SNAYFGGLS
-773 PIGGIRLE
+773 SRIGGIRLDE
-781 EIARDAIAFHK
+781 VARDAIAFHK
-792 EGFESI
+792 EGMEVL
-798 KNEELLKNNGL
+798 KKKGEAELLPNRGL

-831 ATRMGSYKKFKEYTH
+831 ATRLGSYKKFKEFTAM
-846 LVDEKEKPIFLR
+846 VDSKESPIFLR
-858 DFLGFRRN
+858 DFLDFRRA
-866 PISIDQVEP
+866 PISIDRVEP
-875 VENILHRFVTG
+875 VENIVQRFVTG
-886 AMSFGS
+886 AMSYGS
-892 ISKEA
+892 ISREA

-904 MNKIHGRS
+904 MNKLHGRS

-918 EDAARFQPLPDGS
+918 EDRARFMPREDGT

-970 GGQLPGFKVNDVIAK
+970 GGQLPGFKVDEVIAK

-1021 PQAKISVKLVA
+1021 PRAKISVKLVA

-1091 RGQVVLQADGQLKT
+1091 RGQVMLQVDGQLKT
-1105 GRDIILMAL
+1105 GRDIILMAML
-1114 MGAEEYG
+1114 GAEEFG

-1148 TQNEELRKR
+1148 TQNEKLRKR
-1157 FHGRS
+1157 FRGRS

-1170 FLAQEVREHLAEMG
+1170 FLAQEVREYLAEIG
-1184 FTRMDDIIGRTDLIE
+1184 VERLDDIIGRTDLIV
-1199 RKSVTNDPNPKHAL
+1199 RKPDDGIRKHQL
-1213 IDFTKLLARVDNSA
+1213 ISFDKLLARVDNEA
-1227 AIRHVIDQ
+1227 AIRHVTDQ
-1235 DHGISAVKD
+1235 QHGIDHVKD
-1244 VTIIDAAQEAIEHE
+1244 VEMLHAAAEAVENQ

-1273 IGAMLS
+1273 CGAMLS
-1279 GVIAKK
+1279 GVIAAK
-1285 YGAKGLP
+1285 YGEKGLP

-1333 GGRISV
+1333 GGRIAV
-1339 LPPIRSNFEAEKNT
+1339 LPPVRSNFEAEKNT

-1373 VGERFAVRNSGA
+1373 AGERFAVRNSGA
-1385 VAVVEGVGDHCCEY
+1385 TAVVEGVGDHCCEY

-1423 AYVWNKDGNFDYF
+1423 AYVWNRDGNFDYF

-1449 AGYRKELHE
+1449 ASYRKELHE

-1476 DDWNHYVDQFIQIVP
+1476 DDWPRYADQFIQVVP
-1491 IEYKKVLQEEQMR
+1491 IEYKKVLQEEQMQ
-1504 KLQQKIADGEKI
+1504 KLQQKIAEMQRD
-1516 ANAMIEK
+1516 
-1523 KKAFIDTSG
+1523 
-1532 VATPSPCLDFI
+1532 
-1543 IMKKAYWNK
+1543 Y
-1552 LTKEQKI
+1552 
-1559 SLCLYVRN
+1559 
-1567 TVNEAKKF
+1567 
-1575 PHRFTRVPRTAP
+1575 
-1587 AYQPVIQKISKM
+1587 
-1599 DAESWMISNNDGG
+1599 
-1612 TPFVMGDMA
+1612 
-1621 WERYQAKDE
+1621 
-1630 DISFA
+1630 
-1635 TFSGGRYYPQLG
+1635 
-1647 MR
+1647 

>member
-1 MKKQELFN
+1 MKQELFN
-9 NVTEGFPYQRQPQ
+9 NKTKAEDYQRQPKQ
-22 QVGLYDA
+22 LGLYEA
-29 AYEHDACGVGMLVN
+29 SHEHDACGVGMLVN
-43 IHGEKSH
+43 IQGGKSH
-50 DIVESALKV
+50 ELVESALKV

-96 VPEKGR
+96 VPEKGK

-107 LFLPKNE
+107 LFLPKDG
-114 KDQAA
+114 KDQAV
-119 ILSIII
+119 ILSVII

-149 ESALANEP
+149 EAALANEP
-157 DIKQVFITGFTE
+157 DIKQIFITGFTE
-169 TETADRKLY
+169 SETADRKLY
-178 LIRKRIEN
+178 IIRKRIEN
-186 KVRLSSIP
+186 RIRKSDIP
-194 AKDDFYVVSLSTKS
+194 TREDFYIVSLSTKN
-208 IIYKGMLSSL
+208 IVYKGMLSSL
-218 QLRNYYPDL
+218 QLRNYFPDL

-237 LVHSRFSTNTFPTW
+237 SVHSRFSTNTFPTW

-281 VLSTPT
+281 VLSSPA
-287 LGDIKEIRPI
+287 LGDIREIRPI
-297 IQPGMS
+297 VQPGMS

-308 DNVLEFLVMSGL
+308 DNVLEFLIMSGL

-345 SFYEYHSI
+345 AFYEYHSI

-368 GRFAG
+368 GRYAG

-382 PARYLITKNDMMVVA
+382 PARYLITQGGMMVVA

-419 KILLVDTE
+419 KILLIDTE

-445 PYRTWLSTNRIELD
+445 PYRTWLAGNRIELD
-459 ELKSGRKVPHHV
+459 ELKSGRKVSHSV
-471 ENYDCMLRTFGYSKE
+471 ENYDSMLRIFGYSKE
-486 DIERLIM
+486 DVERLIV
-493 PMASTGAEP
+493 PMCTIGAEP
-502 IHSMGN
+502 INSMGN

-529 FAQVTNPPIDPLR
+529 FAQVTNPPIDPIR

-554 AVGMNILTPSESHC
+554 AVGMNILTPSENHC
-568 KMVRLNHPILSN
+568 KMVRLNHPILN
-580 TQLDILCNIRYKG
+580 NAQLDILCNIRYKG
-593 FKTVKLPMLFE
+593 FKTVKLPLLFE
-604 AAKGK
+604 VAKGCQ
-609 AGLQEA
+609 GLQEA
-615 LNSLCKMA
+615 LATLCKQA
-623 EESVTE
+623 EESVNE
-629 GVNYIVLTDR
+629 GVNYIVLSDR
-639 EVDITHAAIPS
+639 DVDATHAAIPS

-696 NPYMAFAVLD
+696 NPYMAFAVID
-706 RLVKDKD
+706 KLVNEKE

-718 TTAEKNYIKSIC
+718 ATAEKKYIKSVC

-741 ISTIRSYRGAKIFEA
+741 ISTIRSYRGAKIFET

-763 SKAYFGGLGS
+763 SNAYFGGLS
-773 PIGGIRLE
+773 SRIGGIRLDE
-781 EIARDAIAFHK
+781 VARDAIAFHK
-792 EGFESI
+792 EGMEVL
-798 KNEELLKNNGL
+798 KKKGEAELLPNRGL

-831 ATRMGSYKKFKEYTH
+831 ATRLGSYKKFKEFTAM
-846 LVDEKEKPIFLR
+846 VDSKESPIFLR
-858 DFLGFRRN
+858 DFLDFRRA
-866 PISIDQVEP
+866 PISIDRVEP
-875 VENILHRFVTG
+875 VENIVQRFVTG
-886 AMSFGS
+886 AMSYGS
-892 ISKEA
+892 ISREA

-904 MNKIHGRS
+904 MNKLHGRS

-918 EDAARFQPLPDGS
+918 EDRARFMPREDGTN
-931 SLRSAIKQVAS
+931 LRSAIKQVAS

-970 GGQLPGFKVNDVIAK
+970 GGQLPGFKVDEVIAK

-1021 PQAKISVKLVA
+1021 PRAKISVKLVA

-1091 RGQVVLQADGQLKT
+1091 RGQVMLQVDGQLKT
-1105 GRDIILMAL
+1105 GRDIILMAML
-1114 MGAEEYG
+1114 GAEEFG

-1157 FHGRS
+1157 FRGRS

-1170 FLAQEVREHLAEMG
+1170 FLAQEVREYLAEIG
-1184 FTRMDDIIGRTDLIE
+1184 VERLDDIIGRTDLIV
-1199 RKSVTNDPNPKHAL
+1199 RKPDDGIKKHQL
-1213 IDFTKLLARVDNSA
+1213 ISFDKLLARVDNEA
-1227 AIRHVIDQ
+1227 AIRHVTDQ
-1235 DHGISAVKD
+1235 QHGIDHVKD
-1244 VTIIDAAQEAIEHE
+1244 VEMLHAAAEAVENQ

-1273 IGAMLS
+1273 CGAMLS
-1279 GVIAKK
+1279 GVIAAK
-1285 YGAKGLP
+1285 YGEKGLP

-1333 GGRISV
+1333 GGRIAV
-1339 LPPIRSNFEAEKNT
+1339 LPPVRSNFEAEKNT

-1373 VGERFAVRNSGA
+1373 AGERFAVRNSGA
-1385 VAVVEGVGDHCCEY
+1385 TAVVEGVGDHCCEY

-1423 AYVWNKDGNFDYF
+1423 AYVWNRDGNFDYF

-1449 AGYRKELHE
+1449 ASYRKELHE
-1458 LIRQHYL
+1458 LICQHYL

-1476 DDWNHYVDQFIQIVP
+1476 DDWPRYADQFIQVVP
-1491 IEYKKVLQEEQMR
+1491 IEYKKVLQEEQMQ
-1504 KLQQKIADGEKI
+1504 KLQQKIAEMQRD
-1516 ANAMIEK
+1516 
-1523 KKAFIDTSG
+1523 
-1532 VATPSPCLDFI
+1532 
-1543 IMKKAYWNK
+1543 Y
-1552 LTKEQKI
+1552 
-1559 SLCLYVRN
+1559 
-1567 TVNEAKKF
+1567 
-1575 PHRFTRVPRTAP
+1575 
-1587 AYQPVIQKISKM
+1587 
-1599 DAESWMISNNDGG
+1599 
-1612 TPFVMGDMA
+1612 
-1621 WERYQAKDE
+1621 
-1630 DISFA
+1630 
-1635 TFSGGRYYPQLG
+1635 
-1647 MR
+1647 

>member
-1 MKKQELFN
+1 MKQELFN
-9 NVTEGFPYQRQPQ
+9 NKAKVEDYQRQPKQ
-22 QVGLYDA
+22 LGLYEA
-29 AYEHDACGVGMLVN
+29 SYEHDACGVGMLVN
-43 IHGEKSH
+43 IQGGKSH
-50 DIVESALKV
+50 ELVESALKV

-96 VPEKGR
+96 VPEKGK

-107 LFLPKNE
+107 LFLPKDG

-119 ILSIII
+119 ILSVIT
-125 EEIEKEG
+125 EEIEKDG

-149 ESALANEP
+149 EAALANEP
-157 DIKQVFITGFTE
+157 DIKQIFITGFTE
-169 TETADRKLY
+169 SETADRRLY
-178 LIRKRIEN
+178 IIRKRIEN
-186 KVRLSSIP
+186 RIRKSDIP
-194 AKDDFYVVSLSTKS
+194 TREDFYIVSLSTKN
-208 IIYKGMLSSL
+208 IVYKGMLSSL
-218 QLRNYYPDL
+218 QLRNYFPDL

-281 VLSTPT
+281 VLSSPA
-287 LGDIKEIRPI
+287 LGDIREIRPI
-297 IQPGMS
+297 VQPGMS

-308 DNVLEFLVMSGL
+308 DNVLEFLIMSGL

-345 SFYEYHSI
+345 AFYEYHSI

-368 GRFAG
+368 GRYAG

-382 PARYLITKNDMMVVA
+382 PARYLITQGGMMVVA

-419 KILLVDTE
+419 KILLIDTE

-445 PYRTWLSTNRIELD
+445 PYRTWLAGNRIELD
-459 ELKSGRKVPHHV
+459 ELKSGRKVSHSV
-471 ENYDCMLRTFGYSKE
+471 ENYDSMLRIFGYSKE
-486 DIERLIM
+486 DVERLIV
-493 PMASTGAEP
+493 PMCTTGAEP
-502 IHSMGN
+502 INSMGN

-529 FAQVTNPPIDPLR
+529 FAQVTNPPIDPIR

-554 AVGMNILTPSESHC
+554 AVGMNILTPSENHC
-568 KMVRLNHPILSN
+568 KMVRLNHPILN
-580 TQLDILCNIRYKG
+580 NAQLDILCNIRYKG
-593 FKTVKLPMLFE
+593 FKTVKLPLLFE
-604 AAKGK
+604 VAKGCQ
-609 AGLQEA
+609 GLQEA
-615 LNSLCKMA
+615 LATLCKQA
-623 EESVTE
+623 EESVNE
-629 GVNYIVLTDR
+629 GVNYIVLSDR
-639 EVDITHAAIPS
+639 DVNAAHAAIPS

-696 NPYMAFAVLD
+696 NPYMAFAVID
-706 RLVKDKD
+706 KLVNEKE

-718 TTAEKNYIKSIC
+718 ATAEKKYIKSVC

-763 SKAYFGGLGS
+763 SNAYFGGLS
-773 PIGGIRLE
+773 SRIGGIRLDE
-781 EIARDAIAFHK
+781 VARDAIAFHK
-792 EGFESI
+792 EGMEVL
-798 KNEELLKNNGL
+798 KKKGEAELLPNRGL

-831 ATRMGSYKKFKEYTH
+831 ATRLGSYKKFKEFTAM
-846 LVDEKEKPIFLR
+846 VDSKESPIFLR
-858 DFLGFRRN
+858 DFLDFRRA
-866 PISIDQVEP
+866 PISIDRVEP
-875 VENILHRFVTG
+875 VENIVQRFVTG
-886 AMSFGS
+886 AMSYGS
-892 ISKEA
+892 ISREA

-904 MNKIHGRS
+904 MNKLHGRS

-918 EDAARFQPLPDGS
+918 EDRARFMPREDGT

-970 GGQLPGFKVNDVIAK
+970 GGQLPGFKVDEVIAK

-1021 PQAKISVKLVA
+1021 PRAKISVKLVA

-1091 RGQVVLQADGQLKT
+1091 RGQVMLQVDGQLKT
-1105 GRDIILMAL
+1105 GRDIILMAML
-1114 MGAEEYG
+1114 GAEEFG

-1170 FLAQEVREHLAEMG
+1170 FLAQEVREYLAEIG
-1184 FTRMDDIIGRTDLIE
+1184 VERLDDIIGRTDLIV
-1199 RKSVTNDPNPKHAL
+1199 RKPDDGIRKHQL
-1213 IDFTKLLARVDNSA
+1213 ISFDKLLARVDNEA
-1227 AIRHVIDQ
+1227 AIRHVTDQ
-1235 DHGISAVKD
+1235 QHGIDHVKD
-1244 VTIIDAAQEAIEHE
+1244 VEILHAAAEAVENQ

-1273 IGAMLS
+1273 CGAMLS
-1279 GVIAKK
+1279 GVIAAK
-1285 YGAKGLP
+1285 YGEKGLP

-1333 GGRISV
+1333 GGRIAV
-1339 LPPIRSNFEAEKNT
+1339 LPPVRSNFEAEKNT

-1373 VGERFAVRNSGA
+1373 AGERFAVRNSGA
-1385 VAVVEGVGDHCCEY
+1385 TAVVEGVGDHCCEY

-1423 AYVWNKDGNFDYF
+1423 AYVWNRDGNFDYF

-1449 AGYRKELHE
+1449 ASYRKELHE

-1476 DDWNHYVDQFIQIVP
+1476 DDWPRYADQFIQVVP

-1504 KLQQKIADGEKI
+1504 KLQQKIAEMQRD
-1516 ANAMIEK
+1516 
-1523 KKAFIDTSG
+1523 
-1532 VATPSPCLDFI
+1532 
-1543 IMKKAYWNK
+1543 Y
-1552 LTKEQKI
+1552 
-1559 SLCLYVRN
+1559 
-1567 TVNEAKKF
+1567 
-1575 PHRFTRVPRTAP
+1575 
-1587 AYQPVIQKISKM
+1587 
-1599 DAESWMISNNDGG
+1599 
-1612 TPFVMGDMA
+1612 
-1621 WERYQAKDE
+1621 
-1630 DISFA
+1630 
-1635 TFSGGRYYPQLG
+1635 
-1647 MR
+1647 